1 LQATDL
7 ILHWGVR
14 EGKQEWVMPP
24 KAIRPPRSEE
34 AGDIALESAFVA
46 AEEKSEVQTTLV
58 LVLGMG

>member
-1 LQATDL
+1 
-7 ILHWGVR
+7 
-14 EGKQEWVMPP
+14 MPP